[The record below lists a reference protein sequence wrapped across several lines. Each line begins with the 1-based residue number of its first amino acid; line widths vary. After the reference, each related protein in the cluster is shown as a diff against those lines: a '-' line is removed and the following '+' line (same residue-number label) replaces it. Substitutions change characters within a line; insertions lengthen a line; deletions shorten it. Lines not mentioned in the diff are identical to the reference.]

1 VVEARTAEAAALR
14 FYGDD
19 MMMISVDVKVTAITK
34 GSLGGSG
41 VNEDNDLYAAF
52 YSNWQGYFSQVSEIV
67 EEE

>member
-1 VVEARTAEAAALR
+1 
-14 FYGDD
+14 
-19 MMMISVDVKVTAITK
+19 VTAITK

-52 YSNWQGYFSQVSEIV
+52 YSTWQGYFSQVSEIV